1 MNAGSKVIYGV
12 WTTEGFVK
20 FNKLTVF
27 IVRIFSD
34 QDSAGFT
41 SLYQGFKTQER

>member
-1 MNAGSKVIYGV
+1 MNVGSKVIYGV

-20 FNKLTVF
+20 SNKLTVC

-34 QDSAGFT
+34 QGSVVFT
-41 SLYQGFKTQER
+41 RLSEGFKTQER